1 VNIRVGHGYDIHP
14 LREGRRLVLGGVEIE
29 HKLGLDGHSDADVV
43 AHAVIDAL
51 LGAAG
56 LGDIGTHFPDTDP
69 KYADAD
75 SLDLLREVA
84 TMLREDS
91 WNMGNVDVT
100 VIAQRPKLAPH
111 VRQMEANIAST
122 LGVGGESVSV
132 KAKTNEGLDAPGRE
146 EAIAA
151 HAVVLIHRFLF
162 FKEL

>member
-1 VNIRVGHGYDIHP
+1 MNIRVGHGYDIHP

-56 LGDIGTHFPDTDP
+56 SGDIGTHFPDTDP

-91 WNMGNVDVT
+91 WNLGNVDVT
-100 VIAQRPKLAPH
+100 VIAQRPKLAPY
-111 VRQMEANIAST
+111 VRRMEANIASA
-122 LGVGGESVSV
+122 LGVGEESVSV

-146 EAIAA
+146 EAIAV

-162 FKEL
+162 SKEL